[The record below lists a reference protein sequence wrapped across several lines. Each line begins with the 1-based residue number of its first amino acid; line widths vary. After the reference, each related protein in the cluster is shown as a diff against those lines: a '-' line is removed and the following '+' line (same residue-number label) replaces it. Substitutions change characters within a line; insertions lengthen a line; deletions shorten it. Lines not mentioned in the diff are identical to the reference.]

1 MKRAAA
7 VIVFLILA
15 AAYHSVLLPPAASA
29 ENEYDVYLKGESF
42 TWKEFDNGG
51 DQLLKESGPIYGV
64 GGLAKLDIKS
74 LTLKIRGELFGGR
87 IDYDGQT
94 QEGTPVQTDVDY
106 LGVKIEG
113 NIGYKFNL
121 TERFSVEPF
130 AGPGYRYWERDIKST
145 SLATGYLEKW
155 SSVYVQAGIHSDI
168 AFYGLGK
175 VFVEG
180 GIKFPVHNEN
190 EADLSVLGSGTVT
203 LEPGKKESFFAEAGV
218 KWKMLRTAVFYEG
231 LRFSKSEVVRGG
243 HQLWYQ
249 PESKGDIYGVN
260 IGLTF

>member
-1 MKRAAA
+1 MKRTAAIIA
-7 VIVFLILA
+7 FLILA
-15 AAYHSVLLPPAASA
+15 TTCYSVLLPQTASA

-42 TWKEFDNGG
+42 VWKEFDNSGT
-51 DQLLKESGPIYGV
+51 QLLKESGPVFGV
-64 GGLAKLDIKS
+64 GGLAKLDINS
-74 LTLKIRGELFGGR
+74 LTLKMKGELFGGR

-94 QEGTPVQTDVDY
+94 QDGTPVQTDVDY

-121 TERFSVEPF
+121 SERFSIEPF

-145 SLATGYLEKW
+145 SMATGYLEKW
-155 SSVYVQAGIHSDI
+155 STVYVQAGIHSDI

-190 EADLSVLGSGTVT
+190 EADLNVLGSGTVK
-203 LEPGKKESFFAEAGV
+203 LEPGKKESYFAEAGV

-231 LRFSKSEVVRGG
+231 LRFSKSEIVDG
-243 HQLWYQ
+243 WYQ

-260 IGLTF
+260 LGLTF